1 MNILK
6 HIKKLLAKD
15 HKRPDI
21 SLSLFK
27 YIGPGLLVTVG
38 FIDPGNWA
46 TNIAAGSGYGYSLLW
61 VITLSTIMLILLQ
74 HNVAHLGIVTGD
86 CLAEAATKHL
96 RRKISVPVLITA
108 LLACA
113 STALA
118 ELLGGAIAL
127 NMLFHIPVK
136 SGSLIVFAAVTV
148 MLFSNSYK
156 RIEKIIIGFVSIIG
170 LSFLYELTMVKINW
184 GAAATGWVTPAFP
197 DHSAFIILSVLGAVV
212 MPHNLFLHSEV
223 IQSRQFNL
231 EDRAVLEKQ
240 LKYEF
245 TDTLLSMIIGWAINS
260 AMILLAAATF
270 FQQHIPVDEL
280 SQAHTLLTPLIG
292 GASAV
297 IFAVAL
303 LFAGF
308 SSSITAGMTGGSILA
323 GMFGEPYSITDRHT
337 RIGVLATLIAAMAAI
352 LFISDPFSGL
362 LISQMLLSI
371 QLPITIFLQLYLTSS
386 EKVMGKY
393 KNTPLHSGLLWAI
406 GITVTALNIYLL
418 IDTLL

>member
-1 MNILK
+1 
-6 HIKKLLAKD
+6 
-15 HKRPDI
+15 
-21 SLSLFK
+21 
-27 YIGPGLLVTVG
+27 
-38 FIDPGNWA
+38 
-46 TNIAAGSGYGYSLLW
+46 
-61 VITLSTIMLILLQ
+61 
-74 HNVAHLGIVTGD
+74 
-86 CLAEAATKHL
+86 
-96 RRKISVPVLITA
+96 
-108 LLACA
+108 
-113 STALA
+113 
-118 ELLGGAIAL
+118 
-127 NMLFHIPVK
+127 
-136 SGSLIVFAAVTV
+136 

-156 RIEKIIIGFVSIIG
+156 RIEKIIIGFVSVIG
-170 LSFLYELTMVKINW
+170 LSFLYELTMVKIDW
-184 GAAATGWVTPAFP
+184 GAAAAGWVTPAFP
-197 DHSAFIILSVLGAVV
+197 DHSAFIIMSVLGAVV

-292 GASAV
+292 SASAV

-323 GMFGEPYSITDRHT
+323 GMFGESYSITDRHT

-386 EKVMGKY
+386 EKVMGEY
-393 KNTPLHSGLLWAI
+393 KNSPLHSGLLWAI
-406 GITVTALNIYLL
+406 GIAVTALNIYLL
-418 IDTLL
+418 ADTLL

>member
-1 MNILK
+1 
-6 HIKKLLAKD
+6 
-15 HKRPDI
+15 
-21 SLSLFK
+21 
-27 YIGPGLLVTVG
+27 
-38 FIDPGNWA
+38 
-46 TNIAAGSGYGYSLLW
+46 
-61 VITLSTIMLILLQ
+61 
-74 HNVAHLGIVTGD
+74 
-86 CLAEAATKHL
+86 
-96 RRKISVPVLITA
+96 
-108 LLACA
+108 
-113 STALA
+113 
-118 ELLGGAIAL
+118 
-127 NMLFHIPVK
+127 
-136 SGSLIVFAAVTV
+136 

-170 LSFLYELTMVKINW
+170 LSFLYELTMVKIDW
-184 GAAATGWVTPAFP
+184 GAAAAGWVTPAFP
-197 DHSAFIILSVLGAVV
+197 DHSAFIIMSVLGAVV

-386 EKVMGKY
+386 EKVMGEY